1 MIGVDNRKKVIII
14 IIIVLIV
21 FGAIFSFSL
30 LKSKKVP
37 FLNLFS
43 QIQYKV
49 PSKFEKDEDY
59 NYSRYYHYR
68 ENDVSCSL
76 NLNVYEKEY
85 YDDFEEW
92 FKDRIRFNL
101 NDEIG
106 KLEEI
111 DLNHSKALYI
121 DKKSRGSF
129 DYYYGIESADYYYL
143 ITYNIYDYKHGDRSD
158 IDSNLCYT
166 YKDKIVESISVK

>member
-1 MIGVDNRKKVIII
+1 MDNRKKVIII
-14 IIIVLIV
+14 IIIIIVLIALFTV
-21 FGAIFSFSL
+21 FGLGLFN
-30 LKSKKVP
+30 SKNGP
-37 FLNLFS
+37 HLNLFS

-59 NYSRYYHYR
+59 SYSRYYRYR

-76 NLNVYEKEY
+76 SFHVDEKDY
-85 YDDFEEW
+85 YDNLEEW
-92 FKDRIRFNL
+92 FKDQIRFNL

-129 DYYYGIESADYYYL
+129 DYYYGVESEDYYYL
-143 ITYNIYDYKHGDRSD
+143 VTYNIYDYKYGDRAD
-158 IDSNLCYT
+158 IDSNLCYNS
-166 YKDKIVESISVK
+166 KDKIVNTIIVK